1 MLSAECLQDSTHLSI
16 IGVKTQM
23 KDHPGKFE
31 VALTDKQ
38 FHFATESDCG
48 LWIQAFEHA
57 MAPSSS
63 AASVASPLAVARS
76 PVSHSPGTPASLNSP
91 VARMNYSIFQIF
103 QYHSSVL
110 MHAAEIGTSWESLAH
125 PLSIVEE

>member
-1 MLSAECLQDSTHLSI
+1 MLPAEYLQDSTHLSI

-31 VALTDKQ
+31 VALIDKQ

-48 LWIQAFEHA
+48 LWIQAFKHA
-57 MAPSSS
+57 MTPPSS
-63 AASVASPLAVARS
+63 AASIASPLAGARS

-103 QYHSSVL
+103 Q
-110 MHAAEIGTSWESLAH
+110 
-125 PLSIVEE
+125 